1 MHRHIAM
8 FLICL
13 MLCRQATSDDALIA
27 VASNFADVATQLRI
41 TFELGSEHTIRLSQG
56 STGSLYAQILNGAP
70 YDLFLAADQD
80 RPRLLEKAGAS
91 PPGKRF
97 VYAVG
102 KLVFWSAKF
111 DSSKMKA
118 LEILQRGD
126 FRTLAIANPDLAPYG
141 LAAEQTLQALE
152 QWDRL
157 KSRLVFGQNI
167 GQAHAMVATGNADYG
182 FVALSSVQSER
193 NRLSH
198 EYWEVPQDM
207 YSPIRQEA
215 VLLRH
220 GSDNK
225 AAVAFHEFL
234 QSTAAKEMI
243 LAAGFGVE

>member
-1 MHRHIAM
+1 
-8 FLICL
+8 
-13 MLCRQATSDDALIA
+13 
-27 VASNFADVATQLRI
+27 
-41 TFELGSEHTIRLSQG
+41 
-56 STGSLYAQILNGAP
+56 
-70 YDLFLAADQD
+70 
-80 RPRLLEKAGAS
+80 
-91 PPGKRF
+91 
-97 VYAVG
+97 
-102 KLVFWSAKF
+102 
-111 DSSKMKA
+111 MKA